1 MNAAQ
6 KNDID
11 LLPLIDYITSGKL
24 PEGKGE
30 QSKASA
36 IIVMSKDFALDHNQT
51 LVRVV
56 QPTNGRGKLEPIHQV
71 VVPRSMVIRL
81 LMEFHDSPLAGHHGV
96 AKTYEKLRERYYWV
110 RMYTDVTNYVK
121 SCDLCLRRK
130 SPPRSV
136 KWPIRSMIPTAN
148 DKQSDDIDELVT
160 YMPFSEI
167 VVDVLGPLTRTARRC
182 KYIVVFMDR
191 LTRWP
196 EAFAVTNQRAKTI
209 ATLLMTEII
218 PRYGAPRTLLSDQ
231 GTNFLSKL
239 CKKVYKLMKIHK
251 LQTSAYFP
259 SANGLVERFNHT
271 IADMLSMYT
280 RENQTDWDLFIPW
293 VLFAYRTA
301 VNASTLFTPFYL
313 LHGYEAT
320 YPSDIEL
327 RVAAE
332 TFSSKEEYAA
342 VMSDRVEAAHRTA
355 VANLI
360 EIDGKLME
368 RGTKLNELPQYN
380 VGEWVLIYD
389 PTGRE
394 KRSSKLLLRWT
405 GPYQIVK
412 RSSAVNY
419 TVKIVTPT
427 TKKQN
432 RIKKVHIYRMRR
444 YNQRQP
450 INDNTIDG
458 SSCWLVRE
466 YADDATTA
474 SNDSGDVTAPRV
486 VPSPSDDLLLSPKP

>member
-1 MNAAQ
+1 MKSYARDIIGRECILIRPTMLRAAIYVSVASLHRDQ
-6 KNDID
+6 
-11 LLPLIDYITSGKL
+11 LSG
-24 PEGKGE
+24 
-30 QSKASA
+30 
-36 IIVMSKDFALDHNQT
+36 
-51 LVRVV
+51 R
-56 QPTNGRGKLEPIHQV
+56 
-71 VVPRSMVIRL
+71 
-81 LMEFHDSPLAGHHGV
+81 
-96 AKTYEKLRERYYWV
+96 
-110 RMYTDVTNYVK
+110 
-121 SCDLCLRRK
+121 
-130 SPPRSV
+130 
-136 KWPIRSMIPTAN
+136 IRSMIPTAN
-148 DKQSDDIDELVT
+148 DKQSDDVDELVT
-160 YMPFSEI
+160 YTPFSEV
-167 VVDVLGPLTRTARRC
+167 VVDVLGPLTRTTSRR
-182 KYIVVFMDR
+182 KYIVIFMDR

-196 EAFAVTNQRAKTI
+196 EAFPTTNQKAKTI
-209 ATLLMTEII
+209 ATLLVTEII
-218 PRYGAPRTLLSDQ
+218 PRYGVPRTLLSDQ
-231 GTNFLSKL
+231 GSNFLSTL
-239 CKKVYKLMKIHK
+239 CKKVYKLMNIHK

-271 IADMLSMYT
+271 IIDMLSMYT
-280 RENQTDWDLFIPW
+280 KEKQNDWDLFIPW

-342 VMSDRVEAAHRTA
+342 VISDRVEAAHRTA

-405 GPYQIVK
+405 GPYRIVK

-419 TVKIVTPT
+419 TVSIVTPT
-427 TKKQN
+427 KKKHN
-432 RIKKVHIYRMRR
+432 RIKKVHVYRIRS
-444 YNQRQP
+444 YNCCR
-450 INDNTIDG
+450 G
-458 SSCWLVRE
+458 VK
-466 YADDATTA
+466 
-474 SNDSGDVTAPRV
+474 GV
-486 VPSPSDDLLLSPKP
+486 

>member
-1 MNAAQ
+1 
-6 KNDID
+6 
-11 LLPLIDYITSGKL
+11 
-24 PEGKGE
+24 
-30 QSKASA
+30 
-36 IIVMSKDFALDHNQT
+36 
-51 LVRVV
+51 
-56 QPTNGRGKLEPIHQV
+56 
-71 VVPRSMVIRL
+71 
-81 LMEFHDSPLAGHHGV
+81 
-96 AKTYEKLRERYYWV
+96 
-110 RMYTDVTNYVK
+110 
-121 SCDLCLRRK
+121 
-130 SPPRSV
+130 
-136 KWPIRSMIPTAN
+136 
-148 DKQSDDIDELVT
+148 
-160 YMPFSEI
+160 
-167 VVDVLGPLTRTARRC
+167 
-182 KYIVVFMDR
+182 
-191 LTRWP
+191 
-196 EAFAVTNQRAKTI
+196 
-209 ATLLMTEII
+209 
-218 PRYGAPRTLLSDQ
+218 
-231 GTNFLSKL
+231 
-239 CKKVYKLMKIHK
+239 
-251 LQTSAYFP
+251 
-259 SANGLVERFNHT
+259 
-271 IADMLSMYT
+271 
-280 RENQTDWDLFIPW
+280 
-293 VLFAYRTA
+293 
-301 VNASTLFTPFYL
+301 
-313 LHGYEAT
+313 
-320 YPSDIEL
+320 
-327 RVAAE
+327 
-332 TFSSKEEYAA
+332 
-342 VMSDRVEAAHRTA
+342 MSDRVEAAHRTA

-486 VPSPSDDLLLSPKP
+486 VPSPSDDVLLSPKT

>member
-1 MNAAQ
+1 MLRAATYVFAASPHRDQ
-6 KNDID
+6 S
-11 LLPLIDYITSGKL
+11 SG
-24 PEGKGE
+24 
-30 QSKASA
+30 QSG
-36 IIVMSKDFALDHNQT
+36 
-51 LVRVV
+51 
-56 QPTNGRGKLEPIHQV
+56 P
-71 VVPRSMVIRL
+71 
-81 LMEFHDSPLAGHHGV
+81 
-96 AKTYEKLRERYYWV
+96 
-110 RMYTDVTNYVK
+110 
-121 SCDLCLRRK
+121 
-130 SPPRSV
+130 
-136 KWPIRSMIPTAN
+136 MIPTAN

-182 KYIVVFMDR
+182 KYIVIFMDR

-196 EAFAVTNQRAKTI
+196 EAFAVTNQRAKII

-320 YPSDIEL
+320 YPSDIGL
-327 RVAAE
+327 REAAE

-342 VMSDRVEAAHRTA
+342 VISDRVEAAHRTA

-368 RGTKLNELPQYN
+368 RGTRLNELPQYN

-389 PTGRE
+389 PPGRE

-405 GPYQIVK
+405 GTYQIVK
-412 RSSAVNY
+412 RSSSAVNY

-427 TKKQN
+427 TK
-432 RIKKVHIYRMRR
+432 
-444 YNQRQP
+444 
-450 INDNTIDG
+450 
-458 SSCWLVRE
+458 
-466 YADDATTA
+466 
-474 SNDSGDVTAPRV
+474 
-486 VPSPSDDLLLSPKP
+486 